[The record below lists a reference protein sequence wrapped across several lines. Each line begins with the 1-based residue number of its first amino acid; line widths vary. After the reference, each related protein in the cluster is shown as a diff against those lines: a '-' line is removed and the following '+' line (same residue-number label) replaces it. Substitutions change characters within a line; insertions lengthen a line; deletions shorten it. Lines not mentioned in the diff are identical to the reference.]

1 MPVPW
6 SHDPHSPGSA
16 IPGHL
21 WLIIHAA
28 TSLLLTARSGIAT
41 NHPNEVY
48 KCSDSFCVDRPIHH
62 HSRRLLLYLYCIF
75 CTECLYRLLKPA
87 ARHAI
92 MLQQK
97 TGLFVCPN
105 CLFPDQLR
113 HGPICL
119 LQYPGHARLQGN
131 VWHLRRSHR
140 HVRPRYRLP
149 LPLNSI
155 NYVGFVFGLVTGNLL
170 SRKFGRRKALFIMC
184 FWAILAAIILITSRH
199 RVQIVVG
206 RTVAYVYI
214 GMELALVPVLQSELV
229 PAEVRGLVVG
239 TYQSGLLVSVIILQA
254 RSTTNLPSSVNFS
267 WLSFAE
273 ERVSSRGTDL
283 GAFLWAVLCY
293 PIHSRSRHMVD
304 S

>member
-1 MPVPW
+1 MLSCFNKRLAYSCALIAFSQINFGMDQSAFSNTQAMPAFKEMFGTY
-6 SHDPHSPGSA
+6 DE
-16 IPGHL
+16 
-21 WLIIHAA
+21 A
-28 TSLLLTARSGIAT
+28 TGTYALDTVYLSL
-41 NHPNEVY
+41 
-48 KCSDSFCVDRPIHH
+48 
-62 HSRRLLLYLYCIF
+62 
-75 CTECLYRLLKPA
+75 
-87 ARHAI
+87 
-92 MLQQK
+92 
-97 TGLFVCPN
+97 
-105 CLFPDQLR
+105 
-113 HGPICL
+113 
-119 LQYPGHARLQGN
+119 
-131 VWHLRRSHR
+131 
-140 HVRPRYRLP
+140 
-149 LPLNSI
+149 LNSI

-273 ERVSSRGTDL
+273 ERVSSRGTDI